1 MKLTQLITVNAI
13 LAIAFGIAFG
23 IYGPIMMAFF
33 NVPETPG
40 GTVGL
45 YWLVV
50 SFARMYGAA
59 LFGFGFLLWAIK
71 GVVMQPS
78 TSPESRRGIIF
89 SLLLA
94 NAMGAFVALVQQSAF
109 WSSLAGWV
117 TVSVY
122 VLLLVGYVYF
132 LVNQNAQV
140 TPA

>member
-1 MKLTQLITVNAI
+1 MKLTQLITINAI

-40 GTVGL
+40 GTVDL

-59 LFGFGFLLWAIK
+59 LFGFGFLLWAVR
-71 GVVMQPS
+71 GLVAQPTMS
-78 TSPESRRGIIF
+78 SVSRRGIIF

-94 NAMGAFVALVQQSAF
+94 NAMGAFVAIVQQSAF
-109 WSSLAGWV
+109 WLSGAGWV
-117 TVSVY
+117 TVGVY
-122 VLLLVGYVYF
+122 LLLLAGYIYF
-132 LVNQNAQV
+132 LVKQNAGISS
-140 TPA
+140 A